1 MAGVVR
7 DSEGAAAGNPAAG
20 VRALAGRVAAFI
32 RSSAARDAN
41 RFGLWAP
48 VLLGAGASL
57 YLGLKTEPSAVL
69 APMAA
74 LASVVAAIRYRRA
87 RAAAFG
93 VLFFA
98 LGFAAADLRASL
110 VAAPVLLRAVDF
122 AEIEG
127 RLIAVEEAAKLRR
140 LIIAVDRIEGLAAG
154 ETPAR
159 IRLSWRG
166 TAFGALPGQRISLT
180 GSLSPPPQ
188 PVTPGGYDF
197 ARHLYFLRIGAVG
210 FAYSAPAVVAEE
222 NPPLA
227 ARISG
232 AIERGRLAL
241 TRRIISAT
249 GGKDAGAIV
258 AAVVTGKREAI
269 SDGAEA
275 VFRDSGLTHLLSISG
290 LHIGLATGIIFFTL
304 RAGLALIEPVALRYP
319 IKKWAA
325 AAAILSGAAYLAM
338 SGLQWPAQRS
348 FLMTA
353 IVYLAILFDRRALS
367 LRNVAIAAFIILM
380 VAPEAV
386 ANPGFQMSFAAV
398 TALIAFY
405 EWAST
410 RADPLRSFSAPARL
424 GRYAQGIV
432 ATDIVSSLATA
443 PFSLFHF
450 NRAANF
456 GLLANSI
463 SIPLMGFLVMPV
475 AILALIAMPFGADA
489 PFWRAAAAGIEVMLS
504 LGASVSELPRAVT
517 VFPKWPEAVLPV
529 FALGGLWLCLMTG
542 PWRLAGLAALP
553 LAALIIATSRAPDVY
568 VSASGDNAAALVN
581 IDGAPRLAVFNAR
594 KDRFAAGVF
603 LEHSGLDERE
613 EKPLAMGGAGFC
625 DDQGCV
631 AAVNGA
637 PIAFTDRR
645 EALDDDCARAVL
657 VVATFPVSNRERA
670 GCAAAIIDRRAIWNG
685 GAQAATIAGNGA
697 VRIESVEDRRGE
709 RAWTGR

>member
-7 DSEGAAAGNPAAG
+7 EREVAGADIAAVDWRSVAG
-20 VRALAGRVAAFI
+20 KVAGFVRASLAKEAGRL
-32 RSSAARDAN
+32 
-41 RFGLWAP
+41 GLWAP
-48 VLLGAGASL
+48 VALGAGAAA
-57 YLGLKTEPSAVL
+57 YLGLKAEPAAIA
-69 APMAA
+69 APLA
-74 LASVVAAIRYRRA
+74 LAASMIAAMRFPRWRPA
-87 RAAAFG
+87 LFAAA
-93 VLFFA
+93 FFA
-98 LGFAAADLRASL
+98 LGFAAADFRASR
-110 VAAPVLLRAVDF
+110 VAAPVLSREIGF
-122 AEIEG
+122 AKIEG
-127 RLIAVEEAAKLRR
+127 RLLAVEESAKLRR
-140 LIIAVDRIEGLAAG
+140 LVIAADRIEGVAAH

-166 TAFGALPGQRISLT
+166 KDFSALPGQRVTLT

-210 FAYSAPAVVAEE
+210 FAYSAPSPIAEV
-222 NPPLA
+222 NPPFS
-227 ARISG
+227 ARLSG
-232 AIERGRLAL
+232 AIERARLGL
-241 TRRIISAT
+241 TRRIIAAAPGDS
-249 GGKDAGAIV
+249 GAIV

-269 SDGAEA
+269 SDKAEDD
-275 VFRDSGLTHLLSISG
+275 FRDSGLTHLLSISG

-353 IVYLAILFDRRALS
+353 IVYVAILFDRRALS
-367 LRNVAIAAFIILM
+367 LRNVAITAFVILLI
-380 VAPEAV
+380 APEAV

-405 EWAST
+405 EWASA

-432 ATDIVSSLATA
+432 ATDIISSLATA

-463 SIPLMGFLVMPV
+463 SIPLMGFWVMPM
-475 AILALIAMPFGADA
+475 AILALIAMPLGLDA
-489 PFWRAAAAGIEVMLS
+489 PLWRAAAAGIDVMLS
-504 LGASVSELPRAVT
+504 LGRWVSGLPGAVT
-517 VFPKWPEAVLPV
+517 VFPKWPETVLPV

-553 LAALIIATSRAPDVY
+553 LAALMIASSRAPDVY
-568 VSASGDNAAALVN
+568 VTASGDNAAAIVE
-581 IDGAPRLAVFNAR
+581 IDGARALAIFDPR
-594 KDRFAAGVF
+594 KDRFAASVF
-603 LEHSGLDERE
+603 LEHAGLDARAD
-613 EKPLAMGGAGFC
+613 KPIAMRRAGFC
-625 DDQGCV
+625 DQLGCV
-631 AAVNGA
+631 APVNGA
-637 PIAFTDRR
+637 QVAVTDRR
-645 EALDDDCARAVL
+645 DALDDDCARAAL
-657 VVATFPVSNRERA
+657 VIATFPATGRERA
-670 GCAAAIIDRRAIWNG
+670 GCAAALIDRRSVWNG
-685 GAQAATIAGNGA
+685 GAHSAAVSDSGE
-697 VRIESVEDRRGE
+697 VSIESVKDRRGE
-709 RAWTGR
+709 RAWSAN